1 MTTNERSSRRNVLQ
15 GTLAAGVIAAG
26 AGLGGMVSRAM
37 AAQPAISPGTVNRQ
51 WLLATYAENNL
62 TAANFKYQ
70 EVPLGDAANLG
81 AGDVLARN
89 VVYAPLPSQRVSMHA
104 DSGLGDGYLPPM
116 QLGKPVRGLL
126 GIARVVK
133 SENPKYPVGAL
144 ITATCSWEDY
154 SRLRTAQLQQPPLPA
169 GIDPVD
175 AIGIYGFN
183 AQTAYFGMLRLGE
196 IKAGETVVVSGASG
210 SVGST
215 AIQIARNKGCKV
227 IGISGGKE
235 KCERLVKE
243 YGIAAAIDYK
253 SENITER
260 LRALAPKGVNVYF
273 DNVGG
278 SIMQDV
284 VDQMAKFGRVVL
296 CGAISSYDDKNP
308 APGPRNMLRLV
319 VYSVTMRGFLL
330 PDFNADRDVAI
341 ADLRKWKDAGQIT
354 FKTDLRSGFKK
365 LPESFL
371 ALFTGDK
378 DGTLLVKTDEV
389 A

>member
-1 MTTNERSSRRNVLQ
+1 M
-15 GTLAAGVIAAG
+15 AALG
-26 AGLGGMVSRAM
+26 AMARRAM
-37 AAQPAISPGTVNRQ
+37 AAPAIGAKTVNRQ
-51 WLLATYAENNL
+51 WLLTSYVESNITAE
-62 TAANFKYQ
+62 NFKYQ
-70 EVPLGDAANLG
+70 EVPLGDAANLS
-81 AGDVLARN
+81 AGDVLVRN

-116 QLGKPVRGLL
+116 QLGKPVRGVL
-126 GIARVVK
+126 GIGRVVK

-144 ITATCSWEDY
+144 ITSSGSWEDY
-154 SRLRTAQLQQPPLPA
+154 SRVRAAQLQLPPLPA

-183 AQTAYFGMLRLGE
+183 AQTAYFGLLRLGE
-196 IKAGETVVVSGASG
+196 PKAGETVVVSGASG

-215 AIQIARNKGCKV
+215 VIQIARNLGCKV

-243 YGIAAAIDYK
+243 YGITAAIDYK
-253 SENITER
+253 GENVSER
-260 LRALAPKGVNVYF
+260 LRVLAPKGVNVYF

-278 SIMQDV
+278 PIMQDV

-296 CGAISSYDDKNP
+296 CGAISAYDDKNP

-330 PDFNADRDVAI
+330 PDFNADRDKAI
-341 ADLRKWKDAGQIT
+341 ADLRKWKETGQIT
-354 FKTDLRSGFKK
+354 FKTDVRNGFKK

-371 ALFTGDK
+371 TLFTGDK